1 VHVSLRPYS
10 DASFDLPVAM
20 TTQLDSTLC
29 SSLLLVKTVHRIA
42 HNGRSYPW
50 LNSSDPLLGNLTSVH
65 LCSVCRNIVR
75 EVGTP
80 THQMYGYSTDDATLH
95 TLAVAMAKCQVVL
108 HYSNNFVPNACFLQL
123 SAPVNLTT
131 PITVRQPVVWSGSSD
146 LPRRLTTAMPEAHR
160 ALTGSLSGSLQHT
173 VQCPMDSQQR
183 SVTATCGYASGLN
196 ASVAT
201 ECDGQQSAVSYQCP
215 ASPRCARW
223 DVAGQQWRNL
233 HCRTISLSPLT
244 PGRAMVTCECS
255 GLGTFT
261 ATVDSERSTS
271 ATLTLLRSRKPTR
284 RFYGRSYWLVVV
296 LLVVYS
302 SLIVTLLVLRLR
314 RAKESL
320 AYLR

>member
-1 VHVSLRPYS
+1 
-10 DASFDLPVAM
+10 M

-80 THQMYGYSTDDATLH
+80 THQMYDR
-95 TLAVAMAKCQVVL
+95 VQVMRPYTHSPL
-108 HYSNNFVPNACFLQL
+108 QWPSARSSCITSNNSVPNECILQL
-123 SAPVNLTT
+123 SAPANLTT

-160 ALTGSLSGSLQHT
+160 ALTGSLSGNLQHT

-215 ASPRCARW
+215 TSPRCARW

-302 SLIVTLLVLRLR
+302 SLILTLLILRFR